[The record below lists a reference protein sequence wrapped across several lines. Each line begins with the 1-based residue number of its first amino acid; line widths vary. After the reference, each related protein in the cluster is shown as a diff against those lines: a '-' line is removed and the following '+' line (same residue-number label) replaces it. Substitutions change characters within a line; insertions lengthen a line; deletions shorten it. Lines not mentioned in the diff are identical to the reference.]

1 MACLVSPFEV
11 CNCCAVTRTLASCG
25 SNTKNQGEH
34 AAAVTTSRLAR
45 MNVTVGCFEPENV
58 ERGDPSIIYYTC
70 RFEDGVLSL

>member
-1 MACLVSPFEV
+1 MMVSMPANMLWRSMACLVSPFEV

-25 SNTKNQGEH
+25 SNKKNQGEQ

-58 ERGDPSIIYYTC
+58 ERGTHP
-70 RFEDGVLSL
+70 